1 MEKTAQEGAECV
13 MKMQKNQP
21 IGFPCGSIALLV
33 GVVNA
38 AIYLIYSTSVHHF
51 SPLVF
56 AALVAP
62 RSDGFRVAK
71 SARA

>member
-1 MEKTAQEGAECV
+1 M

-71 SARA
+71 AARA

>member
-1 MEKTAQEGAECV
+1 

-38 AIYLIYSTSVHHF
+38 AIYLIYST
-51 SPLVF
+51 L
-56 AALVAP
+56 LGT
-62 RSDGFRVAK
+62 RQCGQ
-71 SARA
+71 